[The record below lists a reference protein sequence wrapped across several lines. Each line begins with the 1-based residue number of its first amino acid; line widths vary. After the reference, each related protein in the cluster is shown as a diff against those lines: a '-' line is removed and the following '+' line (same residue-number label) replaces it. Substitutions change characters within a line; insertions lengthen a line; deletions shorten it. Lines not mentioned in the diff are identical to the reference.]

1 MTKIYNRASEKQLR
15 QVLRRNTPKAES
27 LLWARLRRK
36 QVLGLRFHRQFSVGP
51 YSIDFYCP
59 ALKLAI
65 EIDGDSH
72 FSQNAMVC
80 DRDRQEYIEAFG
92 IRFLR
97 FTNNQIFENSDGV
110 IELITQTALSLNG
123 ELATSMQ
130 PFKEN

>member
-1 MTKIYNRASEKQLR
+1 MPRIYNRASEKKLR
-15 QVLRRNTPKAES
+15 RVLRRNSPKAES

-36 QVLGLRFHRQFSVGP
+36 QILGLRFRRQFSVGP

-72 FSQNAMVC
+72 FSKNAMVC
-80 DRDRQEYIEAFG
+80 DQDRQEYIEAFG

-97 FTNNQIFENSDGV
+97 FTNDK
-110 IELITQTALSLNG
+110 SLK
-123 ELATSMQ
+123 A
-130 PFKEN
+130 